1 MEFELNFIIP
11 EQSPEG
17 QVLAALVSRDKV
29 LPEEAIRQAIRRA
42 GNQRDPLQ
50 RMIGVFSS
58 DEDAATMDVVL
69 ELATESSVSRPLRCD
84 ARVSH

>member
-42 GNQRDPLQ
+42 GKQRDPLQ

-58 DEDAATMDVVL
+58 DEDAAIMDEVL
-69 ELATESSVSRPLRCD
+69 ELATEGRLSRPISCN
-84 ARVSH
+84 ARGPH

>member
-1 MEFELNFIIP
+1 MAFELNFTIP

-42 GNQRDPLQ
+42 GDQRNPAQ

-58 DEDAATMDVVL
+58 DEDAAIMDEVL
-69 ELATESSVSRPLRCD
+69 ELANES
-84 ARVSH
+84 RVTQTTRQSDI